1 MTVCF
6 IHDSNLWGVFALVSE
21 REIPRPTDLYSYIQ
35 QQSWNNERQISAVM
49 IKHDISPR
57 LQSLWEC
64 LTWSISWS
72 IPPTTPNFSTA
83 SLHICHFSSPQRL
96 QTAAQTRT
104 GHCSLLR
111 KSKGIF
117 PVSKGQAGTRAQCTV
132 SPGQMALHHFRQSG
146 CTRQADQTMSKW
158 IWCFFFFLSF
168 FLGSRGEQ
176 PLMIFSQLYLSATSD
191 RHRVFLID
199 RFECASRTLRR
210 PSRIWQTKAHTM
222 PTHAA
227 FEAFNFLGF
236 DSNSFFFPTNSWKN
250 NVGLFVKKKQKQK
263 NDKNLFGVTH

>member
-1 MTVCF
+1 MRCVCTGEWER
-6 IHDSNLWGVFALVSE
+6 DSQTHWPLLTHTAAELKQWKTNISRDDKTWHKPETPKSLRMSHLVNLCFYLFFYC
-21 REIPRPTDLYSYIQ
+21 T
-35 QQSWNNERQISAVM
+35 
-49 IKHDISPR
+49 
-57 LQSLWEC
+57 
-64 LTWSISWS
+64 
-72 IPPTTPNFSTA
+72 PTTTTTNFSTA

-158 IWCFFFFLSF
+158 IWCFSFFLSF
-168 FLGSRGEQ
+168 FLGSRLEQ

-210 PSRIWQTKAHTM
+210 PSRIRTKAHTM

-236 DSNSFFFPTNSWKN
+236 DSNSFFFRPIHEKIMWACS
-250 NVGLFVKKKQKQK
+250 
-263 NDKNLFGVTH
+263 